1 MTHLSIPSDWPSP
14 KFHFN
19 QRVRVQGIYEYTGR
33 IIGFEYLDADHYHV
47 VVDGYDQGWSYT
59 VQVDLW
65 CPKGHL
71 EPVLMVEESRIT
83 ALTPALV
90 C

>member
-14 KFHFN
+14 KFTFG
-19 QRVRVQGIYEYTGR
+19 QSVKVQSLYEYTGR

-47 VVDGYDQGWSYT
+47 VVNGYDQGWSYI
-59 VQVDLW
+59 VQVDLD
-65 CPKGHL
+65 CPKGYL
-71 EPVLMVEESRIT
+71 EPVLTLEESRIF
-83 ALTPALV
+83 ALTPALA